1 VLRVVFSPPRP
12 SGSTPVLGLRSRA
25 WRRQAAL
32 ALVLAGMSV
41 PAYSATY
48 VYTGS
53 NYATVVDHTT
63 CTAGT
68 CADYTTSMSVNG
80 SFTTAAALGPNLSAL
95 EIAPLVN
102 SYSFSDGLNTYT
114 SGDPNGRIY
123 EFRVSTDGSG
133 AIVATGTTITLH
145 TWTTGSSPHAAGD
158 RFDEMSIR
166 AVGDVASNNLT
177 CAGAGTSSSGVPDTC
192 LGTAVNTDLSNAFN
206 FVAGAWVVSVGAVE
220 VPTLSIWGLTALGSI
235 FLALGVGLLRRNS
248 G

>member
-1 VLRVVFSPPRP
+1 
-12 SGSTPVLGLRSRA
+12 
-25 WRRQAAL
+25 
-32 ALVLAGMSV
+32 MSV

-68 CADYTTSMSVNG
+68 CADYSTSMSATG
-80 SFTTAAALGPNLSAL
+80 SFTTAAALPPNLSAV
-95 EIAPLVN
+95 EITPLVT

-114 SGDPNGRIY
+114 SSDPNGRVV

-145 TWTTGSSPHAAGD
+145 TWTTGSSPHAIGD
-158 RFDEMSIR
+158 RFNELGLRSI
-166 AVGDVASNNLT
+166 GDVASNNLT
-177 CAGAGTSSSGVPDTC
+177 CAGVGTASSSGVPDSC
-192 LGTAVNTDLSNAFN
+192 LGIGGLITDSSNAFN
-206 FVAGAWVVSVGAVE
+206 FVAGAWVASVAAIE
-220 VPTLSIWGLTALGSI
+220 VPTVSIWALTALGSI
-235 FLALGVGLLRRNS
+235 ILAVGVGLLRRNS